1 MIALVLAGLAA
12 SAAPLPPSE
21 GSFAI
26 RSAYLDRGD
35 GQRIAGGVVWID
47 GGKIRA
53 AGGDVTIPAGL
64 PVVEHDGVVSAG
76 LVASHSY
83 DGLRD
88 ENHDPTRSVLDGA
101 LVADAFAPSSA
112 DFERAL
118 AAGITTVVLAPSPEN
133 LVGGR
138 SAVVKTSGG
147 TLVRGDA
154 QLVLSMS
161 AEALELDRYPTSS
174 QGALAELE
182 ERFRRPVGAFAQ
194 ARAGDR
200 PVLIDVATR
209 DDVLRA
215 VAFAG
220 RHGLKGA
227 LIGAPAHLEGLVP
240 DIKRA
245 GLGVV
250 VGPFAVGADPAAL
263 RAAVELG
270 DNQVPLGLGLDAP
283 WHHPEELR
291 MSAALCVRAGLAPQA
306 ARRALTSDA
315 AAIAGVADRVG
326 RLAPGLDAD
335 LVLWSGDPL
344 DLTSSVRAVYVDGHL
359 AYGSGRDA
367 QGGQH

>member
-1 MIALVLAGLAA
+1 MV
-12 SAAPLPPSE
+12 
-21 GSFAI
+21 
-26 RSAYLDRGD
+26 
-35 GQRIAGGVVWID
+35 
-47 GGKIRA
+47 
-53 AGGDVTIPAGL
+53 
-64 PVVEHDGVVSAG
+64 
-76 LVASHSY
+76 
-83 DGLRD
+83 
-88 ENHDPTRSVLDGA
+88 
-101 LVADAFAPSSA
+101 DAFAPSSA

-138 SAVVKTSGG
+138 SAVVKTAGG
-147 TLVRGDA
+147 AVVLGDA

-161 AEALELDRYPTSS
+161 SAALALDRYPTSA

-182 ERFRRPVGAFAQ
+182 ERFRRPAGPFAE

-215 VAFAG
+215 AAFAA

-227 LIGAPAHLEGLVP
+227 LIGAPAHLEGLVA
-240 DIKRA
+240 DIQRA

-250 VGPFAVGADPAAL
+250 IGPFEVGADPAAL
-263 RAAVELG
+263 QSAVELG
-270 DNQVPLGLGLDAP
+270 ASQVPLGLALDAP

-291 MSAALCVRAGLAPQA
+291 LSAALCVRAGLAPLA

-315 AAIAGVADRVG
+315 AALAGVADRVG

-344 DLTSSVRAVYVDGHL
+344 DLTSAVQAVYVDGHL
-359 AYGSGRDA
+359 AYSAGTPEAHGA
-367 QGGQH
+367 EH